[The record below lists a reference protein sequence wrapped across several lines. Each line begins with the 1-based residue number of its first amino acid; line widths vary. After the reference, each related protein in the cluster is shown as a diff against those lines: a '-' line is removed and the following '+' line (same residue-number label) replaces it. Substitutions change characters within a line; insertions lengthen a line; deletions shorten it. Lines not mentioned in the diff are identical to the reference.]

1 MMVMG
6 CYEGSMRRARK
17 NHVQQELVYWGGK
30 RKGAGRP
37 KQGFRASQPHKA
49 RKEIKAAHP
58 MHVTLRIE
66 EDIGTLRRRHLYHA
80 CRKALK
86 TVLGRDAFRIVDI
99 SLQDGHLHLTAEADT
114 KLSLARGMQ
123 AFEIAAARYINQ
135 AVSKQRGRRRRG
147 RVFVDR
153 YHYRALTSP
162 LAARHAR
169 AYVLNNWRKHH
180 QDHDIDSM
188 FWTVDPFSSGVS
200 FAGWKEGHGVTWRG
214 ELDEDLEPLPVS
226 SPQTWLLAVGWQK
239 HGLISTHEVPGAKA
253 ARLVA

>member
-1 MMVMG
+1 MG
-6 CYEGSMRRARK
+6 RARK
-17 NHVQQELVYWGGK
+17 RHVQQELVFWGGK

-37 KQGFRASQPHKA
+37 RAGYRASQPHKQ
-49 RKEIKAAHP
+49 RREIDRAHP
-58 MHVTLRIE
+58 MHVTLRVE

-86 TVLGRDAFRIVDI
+86 TVLGRDEFRIVDV
-99 SLQDGHLHLTAEADT
+99 SLQDGHLHLTVEAEH
-114 KLSLARGMQ
+114 KLALARGMQ
-123 AFEIAAARYINQ
+123 AFQIAAARYINQ
-135 AVSKQRGRRRRG
+135 AVSKQRGRKRRG

-180 QDHDIDSM
+180 QDQDVDTM
-188 FWTVDPFSSGVS
+188 FWTVDLFSSGVS
-200 FAGWKEGHGVTWRG
+200 FGGWRELNGETWLPRVG
-214 ELDEDLEPLPVS
+214 ASYEPLPVS
-226 SPQTWLLAVGWQK
+226 RPQTWLLATGWQK